1 MNININQITPLSL
14 KSNVKR
20 RLIPLKEH
28 NGPKL
33 DLMFYEKDEI
43 KLLKEQILQLELE
56 ARDVIR
62 TTSINNH
69 LTGYQKNKCQY
80 KLFSIEDTI
89 RELKDRIYYIKQS
102 RYKKQMEDFLKKV
115 K

>member
-1 MNININQITPLSL
+1 MNINQITPISL
-14 KSNVKR
+14 KANANR
-20 RLIPLKEH
+20 RLVPLKEFK
-28 NGPKL
+28 GPKL

-43 KLLKEQILQLELE
+43 KLLNEQILQLELE

-69 LTGYQKNKCQY
+69 LTGYQKNKCQH

-89 RELKDRIYYIKQS
+89 RELKDKIYRIKKS
-102 RYKKQMEDFLKKV
+102 RYSKQMEEFLKKV